1 MVPVSPATRRAEKK
15 GSEMPYLRDS
25 EVETAP
31 LQNETILLR
40 PSSNKFCLL
49 NQTASFIW
57 NEVGTPKSAEDIADQ
72 LVTAFT
78 DVGLQEAIS
87 DVKATL
93 EQLSSMGFVVAGA
106 NERESKNN
114 VPVKKPSEP
123 AKYER
128 PTLRSLNEEEILSA
142 FQVVQA
148 GGSGWWV
155 M

>member
-1 MVPVSPATRRAEKK
+1 
-15 GSEMPYLRDS
+15 MPYLRDS

-57 NEVGTPKSAEDIADQ
+57 NEVGMPKSEEEIADQ
-72 LVTAFT
+72 LVVSFT
-78 DVGLQEAIS
+78 DVGLQDAIS

-93 EQLSSMGFVVAGA
+93 EQLSAMGFVVARA
-106 NERESKNN
+106 NERESKMN
-114 VPVKKPSEP
+114 VAAKNASGRP
-123 AKYER
+123 KYER
-128 PTLRSLNEEEILSA
+128 PSLRVLNEEEILGA

-155 M
+155 P